1 MDIFGYIF
9 MAWGLS
15 EIVLNVAARSKA
27 GKSDAKDK
35 GSIIIIWVTL
45 AVSIFAGIMI
55 AVNYPAFGKL
65 RTIAGAALVVA
76 GVLFRWFAIIS
87 LGKMFTTNVSIQ
99 NEHKLKTDGLYAVLR
114 HPSYTGSL
122 MSFLGLGISLGNIYS
137 LVVVF
142 IPVTLA
148 FLYRIKVEE
157 DALSKHFGEK
167 YEVYKSHTKKLI
179 PFIF

>member
-1 MDIFGYIF
+1 

-15 EIVLNVAARSKA
+15 EIVLNIAARSKT

-35 GSIIIIWVTL
+35 GSIIIIWLTL
-45 AVSIFAGIMI
+45 FVSIAAGVVI
-55 AVNYPAFGKL
+55 AVNYPSFGKL
-65 RTIAGAALVVA
+65 QTIAGAALVVA
-76 GVLFRWFAIIS
+76 GVIFRWIAILS

-99 NEHKLKTDGLYAVLR
+99 NEHKLKTDGLYGVLR

-137 LVVVF
+137 LIVVF

-157 DALSKHFGEK
+157 DALSKHFGEE
-167 YEVYKSHTKKLI
+167 YEIYKSRTKKLL